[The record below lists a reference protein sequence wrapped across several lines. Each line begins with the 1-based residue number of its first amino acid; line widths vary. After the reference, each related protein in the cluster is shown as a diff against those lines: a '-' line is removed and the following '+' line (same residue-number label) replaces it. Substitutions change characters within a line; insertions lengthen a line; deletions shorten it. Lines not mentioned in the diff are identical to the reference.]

1 MLNFYLNSTKPMKI
15 LFTPRQANMY
25 DQWIKFPIR
34 EDYQVI
40 DTVFEDEAFIRQ
52 LSEDFPETYNG
63 RNRTPVEQTL
73 RFAFIKHHRGLS
85 YRELEHSLN
94 VNHEDRWFC
103 KVSDKAPVFKTL
115 QNQLSCI
122 NEENWKKI
130 NDLIIKKAREQGKTK
145 GKKLRLD
152 STVSEA
158 NVTYPTDANLL
169 ADGIRVITR
178 IVKQMKLI
186 PQKGYRTFKRTV
198 KRLLYLKRT
207 IGRKSKETRVKATR
221 ELVKIAQ
228 HIVNHTKD
236 IGDQALEDFR
246 TTTQQVIDQTQEVLA
261 GAAKIPDRLVSIFET
276 YARPIK
282 KGKLGVSCEFGRL
295 VQVQEDESFIT
306 NWHIQEHPDDA
317 GYLSEALQ
325 EHEQIHNKS
334 PDEAGFDRGYYSL
347 ENAELLKTKA
357 KHFVLPKKGRASP
370 NEKSFTTRKEKS
382 LFKWRSG
389 SEATVSLSK
398 RKYGL
403 KKIRY
408 KGYHNYANGI
418 AMGFVAQ
425 NLIRYARTG

>member
-1 MLNFYLNSTKPMKI
+1 MKI
-15 LFTPRQANMY
+15 LFAPRQANLY
-25 DQWIKFPIR
+25 DQWITFPVR
-34 EDYQVI
+34 QDYQII
-40 DTVFEDEAFIRQ
+40 DAALEDEAFIRQ
-52 LSEDFPETYNG
+52 LAEDFPETHNG

-115 QNQLSCI
+115 QNQLSCVS
-122 NEENWKKI
+122 ETSWQKI
-130 NDLIIKKAREQGKTK
+130 NNLIIKKAREQGKTR
-145 GKKLRLD
+145 GRKLRLD

-178 IVKQMKLI
+178 IVKQLKLV

-207 IGRKSKETRVKATR
+207 IGRKSREIREKTTKELMT
-221 ELVKIAQ
+221 IAQ
-228 HIVNHTKD
+228 HIVNHTRD
-236 IGDQALEDFR
+236 IRDQALQDFR
-246 TTTQQVIDQTQEVLA
+246 QITQQVIDQTKQVLS
-261 GAAKIPDRLVSIFET
+261 GTMQIPDRIVSVFET

-282 KGKLGVSCEFGRL
+282 KGRLGVSCEFGRL
-295 VQVQEDESFIT
+295 VQVQEDEAFIT
-306 NWHIQEHPDDA
+306 NWSIQEHPDDA
-317 GYLSEALQ
+317 GYLPAALQ
-325 EHEQIHNKS
+325 AHERIHNKS
-334 PDEAGFDRGYYSL
+334 PDEAGFDRGYHST
-347 ENAELLKTKA
+347 ENDQLLQEKTK
-357 KHFVLPKKGRASP
+357 HYVLPRKGRAP
-370 NEKSFTTRKEKS
+370 PHEKSFVTRKEKQ

-389 SEATVSLSK
+389 SEATISLGK

-408 KGYHNYANGI
+408 RGFHNYAGGI

-425 NLIRYARTG
+425 NLIRYANAG